1 VNPRDEIAALRA
13 EIAEHNAAYYLRDE
27 PVIPD
32 IDYDAL
38 VRRLN
43 ALESDHPEF
52 ASDAPIGAT
61 PENTFAPVTHAVPML
76 SLDNVF
82 DDDETVAWVARIA
95 RGLELDPSQ
104 VTVTAEPKIDGLAV
118 SLTYIDGELT
128 LGATRG
134 NGAVGEDVTENVRTI
149 ANVPQRIA
157 STGRIDVRGEVYI
170 ARADFEKL
178 NGTQRAASA
187 KEFANPRNAAAGSLR
202 QKDPRITA
210 TRPLSFLA
218 YQLVVDGDHELSS
231 LRRHRDVL
239 AQLATWGFDISTE
252 TTVCVGP
259 REIIEAEH
267 RFAATRHDLRY
278 DIDGLVYKLDDLS
291 ARETLGFTS
300 RAPRWAIARKLPPE
314 EQTTTLIAIEVSVGR
329 TGRVTPYAV
338 LEPVVVAGS
347 TVQMATLHNEDQVRL
362 KDVRPGDLVIVRKAG
377 DVIPEVVSAVAGR
390 RETRGEPWTFPTA
403 CPDCGS
409 PLVRRDGES
418 DTYCTNR
425 ACPAQQVQQIVHF
438 ASRGALDI
446 EGLGEQRVTQ
456 LIESGLIVDVADL
469 YELTTSQI
477 AELGGLGELSATALV
492 SAISSSKGQPL
503 SRLLV
508 GLGIRH
514 VGPVAARIIARQFG
528 SLAAVAAAS
537 VEALAALDGV
547 GSVIADSTVTYM
559 GSEEGRVRIAR
570 LIEREVAV
578 TEGSGESLPATL
590 AGRAVVI
597 TGTVPGFTREE
608 GEAAVM
614 GRGGS
619 SPGSVSKKTY
629 CVVVGDAPGQSKL
642 TKAAELGIPVV
653 LAENFGRL
661 LETGEIAS

>member
-1 VNPRDEIAALRA
+1 VNPREEIAALRE
-13 EIAEHNAAYYLRDE
+13 EIAQHNAAYYLRDE
-27 PVIPD
+27 PLIPD
-32 IDYDAL
+32 IEYDAL
-38 VRRLN
+38 VRRLA
-43 ALESDHPEF
+43 ALEEEHPEL
-52 ASDAPIGAT
+52 ASETPIGAT
-61 PENTFAPVTHAVPML
+61 PENTFAPVTHAVAML

-82 DDDETVAWVARIA
+82 DDDETVAWVQRVA
-95 RGLELDPSQ
+95 RGLEIDPSQ

-118 SLTYIDGELT
+118 SLTYLDGELT

-134 NGAVGEDVTENVRTI
+134 NGTVGEDVTENVRTI
-149 ANVPQRIA
+149 ANIPPRIS
-157 STGRIDVRGEVYI
+157 STGRVDVRGEVYI

-178 NGTQRAASA
+178 NAAQRAASA

-202 QKDPRITA
+202 QKDPRVTA
-210 TRPLSFLA
+210 TRPLSFLS
-218 YQLVVDGDHELSS
+218 YQVVVNDSHELSS
-231 LRRHRDVL
+231 VARHRDVL
-239 AQLATWGFDISTE
+239 AQLAAWGFDVSAE

-259 REIIEAEH
+259 TEIVAAEH
-267 RFAATRHDLRY
+267 RFADIRHDLRY
-278 DIDGLVYKLDDLS
+278 DIDGLVYKLDDLA

-362 KDVRPGDLVIVRKAG
+362 KDVRPGDQVIVRKAG
-377 DVIPEVVSAVAGR
+377 DVIPEVVSAVLGR
-390 RETRGEPWTFPTA
+390 GETRAEPWIFPTN
-403 CPDCGS
+403 CPDCES
-409 PLVRRDGES
+409 PLVRREGES

-438 ASRGALDI
+438 ASRGAMDI
-446 EGLGEQRVTQ
+446 EGLGEQRVAQ
-456 LIESGLIVDVADL
+456 LIEAGLLIDVADL
-469 YELTTSQI
+469 YELSTAHI
-477 AELGGLGELSATALV
+477 AALDGLGELSATALV
-492 SAISSSKGQPL
+492 SAIATSKSQPL

-514 VGPVAARIIARQFG
+514 VGPVAARVIARHFG

-547 GSVIADSTVTYM
+547 GSVIADSMVTYM
-559 GSEEGRVRIAR
+559 GSQEGRERISR
-570 LIEREVAV
+570 LIALEVAV
-578 TEGSGESLPATL
+578 SESSGDSLPATL

-597 TGTVPGFTREE
+597 TGTVSGFTRDE
-608 GEAAVM
+608 GEAAVIA
-614 GRGGS
+614 RGGS

-653 LAENFGRL
+653 LSENFSQL
-661 LETGEIAS
+661 LETGEIPS